1 MIVVGLVPPDR
12 VELDT
17 PPPRPLS
24 PPSPFGVRNFN
35 EIQLLCVFISAGQT
49 NAGQQYRSGNEI
61 FSRTSSGHNVAT
73 VVQSVGTLEIHMES
87 VKLIVKNVKFMTRFD
102 FVIN

>member
-12 VELDT
+12 VELDI

-61 FSRTSSGHNVAT
+61 FRASNGHNVST
-73 VVQSVGTLEIHMES
+73 VVQSVGTLEIHMEI
-87 VKLIVKNVKFMTRFD
+87 VKFIVKNVKFMTRFD

>member
-12 VELDT
+12 VELDI
-17 PPPRPLS
+17 PPPS
-24 PPSPFGVRNFN
+24 PSPFGVRNFN

-61 FSRTSSGHNVAT
+61 FRASNGHNVST
-73 VVQSVGTLEIHMES
+73 VVQSVGPLEIHMEI
-87 VKLIVKNVKFMTRFD
+87 VKFIVKNVKFMTRFD